1 MKLTAP
7 ILKYIDAH
15 RQEAYELLLELAQ
28 IPAPSNYEE
37 KRAEFCRKWLEDQGA
52 EGVYVDDALNVIYPI
67 CCEIGKPIAVF
78 AAHSDVV
85 FPDTKPL
92 PMKVEDGW
100 IHCPGIGDDTGNV
113 VALMMAAKYIA
124 AHKLQSK
131 DLGIMLVINSG
142 EEGLGNL
149 KGCRKLFED
158 YGTRIEEFVTFDLNA
173 DRLYDRAVGSRRFEI
188 SIKTQGGHSLN
199 DFGRPNAIA
208 CLASVIHS
216 LYEVKVPEKG
226 RTTYNVGTIFGG
238 TSVNTIAQDAQ
249 MLYEFRSDSRES
261 LEFMQETLDEI
272 LNAYREKGMDISC
285 RVVGDRPCSG
295 DVDPERLQNLAD
307 RAARAARN
315 WFGIDPVRL
324 AASTDCNIPLSMGIP
339 AVCIGCLKG
348 EGAHTRQEKVEIASL
363 LPGMKIC
370 FEMVLHHF

>member
-1 MKLTAP
+1 MILTTP
-7 ILKYIDAH
+7 ILEYIDAH

-52 EGVYVDDALNVIYPI
+52 EGVYVDGALNVIYPI
-67 CCEIGKPIAVF
+67 GCEIGKPIAVF

-85 FPDTKPL
+85 FPDTEPL
-92 PMKVEDGW
+92 PLKVEDGY

-113 VALMMAAKYIA
+113 VALLMAAKYIA
-124 AHKLQSK
+124 THKLQSE
-131 DLGIMLVINSG
+131 DWGIMLVVNSG

-149 KGCRKLFED
+149 KGCRKLFEE
-158 YGTRIEEFVTFDLNA
+158 YGSRIQEFVTFDLDS

-188 SIKTQGGHSLN
+188 CVKTQGGHSLN

-226 RTTYNVGTIFGG
+226 RTTYNVGTVSGG

-261 LEFMQETLDEI
+261 LEIMQKTLDEI
-272 LNAYREKGMDISC
+272 LSDYREKGMDISC

-295 DVDPERLQNLAD
+295 DVDPERLQILAD
-307 RAARAARN
+307 RAAQAAKN
-315 WFGIDPVRL
+315 WFGIDPVRR

-339 AVCIGCLKG
+339 GICIGCLKG

-363 LPGMKIC
+363 LPGLKLC
-370 FEMVLHHF
+370 FEMVLYHF